1 MNKVRENQFM
11 AVLTLFSHALTDI
24 GENMSLSL
32 GYYWIECGL
41 LIKQN

>member
-11 AVLTLFSHALTDI
+11 AVLTLFPHALTVI
-24 GENMSLSL
+24 ENMSLSL